1 MRLEDEIRQKQFQ
14 SVYQKLSVNVIY
26 TFHWLSGK
34 FETALKSSGITSQ
47 QYNILRILRGQHPN
61 PCTVLLLRE
70 RMLDK
75 QSDASRL
82 VQRLVAK
89 GLVQSHD
96 CPDDRRRTNV
106 LITEK
111 GLMLLK
117 ELDKKTDRVINS
129 LNTLSTE
136 EAALL
141 SDLLDKLRS

>member
-1 MRLEDEIRQKQFQ
+1 MKLEDEIQQKQFQ

-26 TFHWLSGK
+26 TYHWLN
-34 FETALKSSGITSQ
+34 EQLADALKSSGITVQ

-75 QSDASRL
+75 LSDASRL
-82 VQRLVAK
+82 VQRLATK
-89 GLVQSHD
+89 GLVQSSD
-96 CPDDRRRTNV
+96 CPNDKRRTNV

-111 GLMLLK
+111 GLSLLK

-129 LNTLSTE
+129 LSTLNTE
-136 EAALL
+136 EAGQL
-141 SDLLDKLRS
+141 SDLLDKLRN

>member
-1 MRLEDEIRQKQFQ
+1 MKLEDEIQQKQFQ

-26 TFHWLSGK
+26 TYHWLN
-34 FETALKSSGITSQ
+34 EQLADALKSSGITVQ

-82 VQRLVAK
+82 VQRLATK
-89 GLVQSHD
+89 GLVQSSD
-96 CPDDRRRTNV
+96 CTSDRRRTNV

-111 GLMLLK
+111 GLTLLK
-117 ELDKKTDRVINS
+117 ELDKKTDSVIND
-129 LNTLSTE
+129 LSTLNPE
-136 EAALL
+136 EASQL
-141 SDLLDKLRS
+141 SDLLDKLRG